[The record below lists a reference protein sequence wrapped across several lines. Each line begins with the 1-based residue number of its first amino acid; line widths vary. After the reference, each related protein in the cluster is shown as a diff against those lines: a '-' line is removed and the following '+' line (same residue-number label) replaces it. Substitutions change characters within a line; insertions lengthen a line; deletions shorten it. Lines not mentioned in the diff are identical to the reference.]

1 DLTVQESGHLPLLVE
16 SLARVDG
23 GVDVLHISCHGTAW
37 PEPLLLLE
45 DELGFESRVTAEDLA
60 RALPAQRPRLI
71 FLSACETAEPSALL
85 DAMTTTLIRRGAPA
99 VLGWGGPVGDHEA
112 TRFAAELYRHLALG
126 QGLAAAVAKARQELV
141 DPNQMG
147 AEPSRNW
154 HLARL
159 AVGREGGGVVTEG
172 GRARRVAGMAAQKI
186 FLDARRERV
195 AVAGPREFVGR
206 RRQLQQV
213 LRAFKAGSQE
223 RPAGVLIHGMGRQG
237 KSSLAARVA
246 QRKPD
251 HTLAVLHGRYDGVAV
266 IQAIA
271 EALGTREIEEW
282 AKQNLPVVEQDGAA
296 LSGVLRDLLEGPCA

>member
-1 DLTVQESGHLPLLVE
+1 
-16 SLARVDG
+16 
-23 GVDVLHISCHGTAW
+23 
-37 PEPLLLLE
+37 
-45 DELGFESRVTAEDLA
+45 
-60 RALPAQRPRLI
+60 
-71 FLSACETAEPSALL
+71 
-85 DAMTTTLIRRGAPA
+85 M
-99 VLGWGGPVGDHEA
+99 GDHEA

-141 DPNQMG
+141 DPQRKG
-147 AEPSRNW
+147 AEPSRDW

-172 GRARRVAGMAAQKI
+172 GRARRVAGPAAQRI

-246 QRKPD
+246 QRRPE
-251 HTLAVLHGRYDGVAV
+251 HALAVLHGRYDAVAV
-266 IQAIA
+266 VQAIA

-282 AKQNLPVVEQDGAA
+282 AKQNLPLVERDGAA
-296 LSGVLRDLLEGPCA
+296 LSGVLRDLLEGVCADKRPLLLVIDDFEQALETRSAGLPRVRPDLVEPVRA